1 MDSLT
6 EQALRLDQFHKQ
18 GYFILRGVFAPDVLT
33 GARSAL
39 NRLVDCLAQELVV
52 AGRVESTLEQEPFE
66 TRLYQLYQNC
76 LDQAPDNW
84 RPELHLPELYPI
96 FFHSFLLDHVS
107 ALLGAEVRL
116 YPNYTVRP
124 KLPDHPQTL
133 VLWHQDGGYTEH
145 WHKSAEGDVSQ
156 LGMVNVWTPL
166 VPARVA
172 NGCMQFL
179 PGTHL
184 AGLLPHVQ
192 REFYLEIPAAAL
204 EPYREL
210 AVDIELDPGD
220 IVVFHNMLC
229 HRGLPNQTNSIRW
242 SMDWRY
248 QDARQPTLREEQGHL
263 ARSVQTPQHVVQGPD
278 DWARRWFS

>member
-1 MDSLT
+1 MDPLPQQT
-6 EQALRLDQFHKQ
+6 KLLDQFHKR
-18 GYFILRGVFAPDVLT
+18 GYFILREVFTDDVLA

-39 NRLVDCLAQELVV
+39 NRLVDRHAQELVA
-52 AGRVESTLEQEPFE
+52 AGLVESAREQDPFE
-66 TRLYQLYQNC
+66 TRLYQLYRNC
-76 LDQAPDNW
+76 LNRAPDNW
-84 RPELHLPELYPI
+84 RPELHFPELYAI
-96 FFHSFLLDHVS
+96 FFHPLLLDHVS
-107 ALLGAEVRL
+107 ALLGSEIRL

-145 WHKSAEGDVSQ
+145 WHKAVDGDVSQ

-166 VPARVA
+166 VPARVT

-184 AGLLPHVQ
+184 AGLLPHEQ
-192 REFYLEIPAAAL
+192 REFYLEIPARAL
-204 EPYREL
+204 APYRDQV
-210 AVDIELDPGD
+210 VDIELDPGD
-220 IVVFHNMLC
+220 VVVFHNMLC
-229 HRGLPNQTNSIRW
+229 HRGLPNQSNSIRW

-263 ARSVQTPQHVVQGPD
+263 ARSLKTPQQIVRGPD
-278 DWARRWFS
+278 DWARRSFS

>member
-33 GARSAL
+33 GARNAL
-39 NRLVDCLAQELVV
+39 NRLVDCQAQELVV

-145 WHKSAEGDVSQ
+145 WHKSQAGDVSQ

-166 VPARVA
+166 VPAVSY
-172 NGCMQFL
+172 
-179 PGTHL
+179 THL
-184 AGLLPHVQ
+184 TLPTK
-192 REFYLEIPAAAL
+192 A
-204 EPYREL
+204 
-210 AVDIELDPGD
+210 
-220 IVVFHNMLC
+220 
-229 HRGLPNQTNSIRW
+229 
-242 SMDWRY
+242 
-248 QDARQPTLREEQGHL
+248 
-263 ARSVQTPQHVVQGPD
+263 
-278 DWARRWFS
+278 